1 MLIAQN
7 LIVPHPEGSF
17 SLLLTFSLSTYVLD
31 LASCDQQIKTSII
44 LAGCF
49 KIASTNPEA
58 KDANQIAS
66 DLEEKFPHLDVTG
79 FLKYPPC
86 ILKWS

>member
-17 SLLLTFSLSTYVLD
+17 ILLITFSLSTYVLD
-31 LASCDQQIKTSII
+31 LASCDQQIKTINYLI
-44 LAGCF
+44 RPL
-49 KIASTNPEA
+49 ASTNPEA
-58 KDANQIAS
+58 KDVNQIAS

-79 FLKYPPC
+79 FLKYTPC
-86 ILKWS
+86 ILK

>member
-1 MLIAQN
+1 MAAKSNWLEQWSGEIGMRIAQN

-44 LAGCF
+44 LAG
-49 KIASTNPEA
+49 
-58 KDANQIAS
+58 
-66 DLEEKFPHLDVTG
+66 H
-79 FLKYPPC
+79 
-86 ILKWS
+86 